1 MFNQENLSQLLD
13 ILGNRNRRRIVELLR
28 EKPCFVTEISE
39 VLSINP
45 KAVNEHLNLM
55 QKEDVVSSYLD
66 DKRRKYYYL
75 VQDFTI
81 SVQPTEPKAEPLHR
95 IEDEKESLPLADKIL
110 MLKKLL
116 NARERMIESLEAIE
130 SDIDRTMNQ
139 VMTAGRSVFQNKV
152 ETEILLALVHTPLTP
167 IELADISSSSL
178 PEVTASLRSLMNQGY
193 IVREDGRYALKETSG
208 TD

>member
-1 MFNQENLSQLLD
+1 MFDQENLSHLLD

-55 QKEDVVSSYLD
+55 QKEEVVSSYLD

-81 SVQPTEPKAEPLHR
+81 SVQTTEPKAEPLHR
-95 IEDEKESLPLADKIL
+95 EEEEGTLPLADKIL

-130 SDIDRTMNQ
+130 SDIDRTMTQ
-139 VMTAGRSVFQNKV
+139 VMNAGSTVFSNKV

-178 PEVTASLRSLMNQGY
+178 PEVTASLRSLVNKGY
-193 IVREDGRYALKETSG
+193 IVREGGRYALKEPEAVI
-208 TD
+208 D

>member
-1 MFNQENLSQLLD
+1 MFDQENLSHLLD

-55 QKEDVVSSYLD
+55 QKEEVVSSYLD

-81 SVQPTEPKAEPLHR
+81 SVEPTEPKTEPLHKE
-95 IEDEKESLPLADKIL
+95 EDTEETLPLADKIL

-116 NARERMIESLEAIE
+116 SARERMIDSLEAIE
-130 SDIDRTMNQ
+130 ADIDRTMDQ
-139 VMTAGRSVFQNKV
+139 VMSAGRTVFQNKV

-193 IVREDGRYALKETSG
+193 IVKDGGRYALKEAGETV
-208 TD
+208 